1 MQCFKKNM
9 KSERRAIK
17 KYSYALCCQ
26 SYECFIIIT
35 PMTLWLTSPSVVQCM
50 ILACNQS
57 RLLVKRLGTK
67 MFLKPEFFFLRKQR
81 YNTVRN
87 GSRAR
92 IIYTSGSVELRVSNP
107 LIAWTTVQVFL
118 MFRILNINSYLALV
132 PSPSQQIR
140 PESEWPCLVCN
151 FLSSSCSRQWV
162 PITEYVLVLKHLF
175 KEDRTQTFRETSA
188 ARAVRNEVAAR
199 DGSSDQIYNCERRR
213 ARECSIS
220 VSTSQTESSRFSTAD
235 SS

>member
-1 MQCFKKNM
+1 
-9 KSERRAIK
+9 
-17 KYSYALCCQ
+17 
-26 SYECFIIIT
+26 
-35 PMTLWLTSPSVVQCM
+35 
-50 ILACNQS
+50 
-57 RLLVKRLGTK
+57 

-107 LIAWTTVQVFL
+107 LIAWTTEQVFL

-175 KEDRTQTFRETSA
+175 KEEQDTNVPPHAPRGTRSLRETGALISFIIVNGGEPENVQFLSA
-188 ARAVRNEVAAR
+188 PLRLSRAVSVPRTAP
-199 DGSSDQIYNCERRR
+199 
-213 ARECSIS
+213 S
-220 VSTSQTESSRFSTAD
+220 VSNWNNFRLRAKFVPYII
-235 SS
+235 